1 MKKNIKKRAAKLLA
15 LPIYAL
21 YLCIVIY
28 FIGDA
33 KDVWE
38 KWVVYMNK
46 MIDKAEKKKNNS

>member
-1 MKKNIKKRAAKLLA
+1 MKNNIKKIAAKLLV

-38 KWVVYMNK
+38 KWVFYINK
-46 MIDKAEKKKNNS
+46 IIDKNGKKKSDN

>member
-1 MKKNIKKRAAKLLA
+1 MKNNIKKIAVKSLV

-38 KWVVYMNK
+38 KWVFYINK
-46 MIDKAEKKKNNS
+46 IIDKNEKKKSNN